1 MGFLSSYAHNGLM
14 RVTLT
19 QQRHGCKEQQS
30 TATSSALVLDTLTST
45 VERRVSVYAERYLQ
59 GALPM
64 GVKTDCSWLEVR
76 VLKAK
81 DRDEHKIKL
90 LQLVAD

>member
-1 MGFLSSYAHNGLM
+1 M
-14 RVTLT
+14 RQNNDVFDIFENS
-19 QQRHGCKEQQS
+19 K
-30 TATSSALVLDTLTST
+30 TST